1 MTYSIIICE
10 DQLAQLAQIKTIIKN
25 YMLFHSELL
34 KLNLATQN
42 PYDVMKYIDTFQ
54 PKQGIY
60 FLDIDLNTDIDGLEL
75 AEYIR
80 KNDVEAKIIF
90 MTTHDE
96 YLPLTIKRRVEAL
109 GFVAKDQSLDGYR
122 TEIME
127 LLDLA
132 QQRIDDTK
140 IAKNQSFQFSVG
152 SQDFVLDS
160 ETIYILEPS
169 DLPHRIK
176 LLTSDGQYEF
186 YGKLTDIET
195 KYPFLT
201 RVSRFCLVN
210 LNNAREINYKKRL
223 IYFDTELMR
232 SFSIGK
238 GKVIKQFLENTGR

>member
-10 DQLAQLAQIKTIIKN
+10 DQLIQLEQIKLIIKN
-25 YMLFHSELL
+25 YMLFHSERL
-34 KLNLATQN
+34 KIELVTQD
-42 PYDVMKYIDTFQ
+42 PRDVIQYIDTLQ

-60 FLDIDLNTDIDGLEL
+60 FLDIDLNADIDGLEL

-80 KNDVEAKIIF
+80 ENDVQAKIIF

-109 GFVAKDQSLDGYR
+109 GFIAKDQSLDDYR

-132 QQRIDDTK
+132 QNRIDATK
-140 IAKNQSFQFSVG
+140 LDNNLSFQFSIG

-160 ETIYILEPS
+160 KTVYILEPS

-176 LLTSDGQYEF
+176 LFTSDGQYEF
-186 YGKLTDIET
+186 YGNLSEIE
-195 KYPFLT
+195 KNYPFLT
-201 RVSRFCLVN
+201 RVSRSCLVN
-210 LNNAREINYKKRL
+210 LKNAQKIDYKKRL
-223 IYFDTELMR
+223 IYFDIELVR

-238 GKVIKQFLENTGR
+238 GKSIKQYLEKY